1 MCGWNADRTQNKDEC
16 LAHNNGCVERY
27 EKVRTKL
34 LALQETKQYS
44 EQKADKLSGFMFV
57 LHEREQTLTE
67 FDDYLCAE
75 TMDTITVHSDGR
87 LVFNLKNGMCVE
99 GWK

>member
-1 MCGWNADRTQNKDEC
+1 MAR
-16 LAHNNGCVERY
+16 NNGCVERY

-44 EQKADKLSGFMFV
+44 EQKADKFSGFMFV
-57 LHEREQTLTE
+57 LHEREQTL
-67 FDDYLCAE
+67 
-75 TMDTITVHSDGR
+75 TVHSDGR

-99 GWK
+99 G